1 MSDFK
6 TPALD
11 SLLTGAQMRAVEHEA
26 MRSGGVSGLTL
37 MEAAGR
43 AVVAAVFA
51 QWPDLA
57 ASPRRAAVLC
67 GPGNNGGDGFVI
79 ARLLSDWGW
88 QVEVALLGVSESL
101 PADARAQHDRWAAI
115 GSVVPL
121 EGFDPR
127 DADLVVDALWGTGLT
142 RPLPDVVRRILGLD
156 SEGAVAARRPRI
168 VAVDIPSGICADSGR
183 AVGDVAVRADLT
195 VAFHRAKRG
204 HVLAQGPAHGGALV
218 VADIGLRTAGCGV
231 ALVGP
236 PALSVIDK
244 ADPAG
249 QGLHKYDHGHALVLS
264 GPMGRSGAARL
275 AARAA
280 LRIGAGLV
288 TVAAPGS
295 AMMENACHL
304 TAIMLARCD
313 HAAAL
318 AEMLA
323 RDARLG
329 ALCLGPGLGLGEGTR
344 DLVAAALKADGRAVV
359 LDADALSSF
368 ADDPGALFALSHAQ
382 TVLTPHGGEFARLF
396 PDLAARMTGPVA
408 TGPAYSR
415 IDATRD
421 AAVRAGSV
429 VILKGPDSVIAA
441 PDGRVAVHA
450 AVGDRAVPWLATAG
464 AGDVLA
470 GMITG
475 LMARGHDPWLAS
487 TAAVWLHVEA
497 ARLIGPGL
505 IAEDLPDALPR
516 VLRDRGC

>member
-1 MSDFK
+1 MSDLK
-6 TPALD
+6 IVALD
-11 SLLTGAQMRAVEHEA
+11 TLLTGAQMRAAEHDA
-26 MRSGGVSGLTL
+26 MRSGGISGMTL

-57 ASPRRAAVLC
+57 DSPRRAAVLC

-79 ARLLSDWGW
+79 ARLLGDWGW
-88 QVEVALLGVSESL
+88 QVDVALLGTAEAL

-115 GSVVPL
+115 SAVVRL
-121 EGFDPR
+121 EGFVSP
-127 DADLVVDALWGTGLT
+127 DADLVVDALWGIGLT
-142 RPLPDVVRRILGLD
+142 RPLPDVAKRALGLD
-156 SEGAVAARRPRI
+156 REASGSARRPRI

-183 AVGDVAVRADLT
+183 AVGGVAVRADLT
-195 VAFHRAKRG
+195 VAFHCAKPG
-204 HVLAQGPAHGGALV
+204 HVLAQGPAHCGALV
-218 VADIGLRTAGCGV
+218 VADIGLRGAADGV
-231 ALVGP
+231 AVIGP
-236 PALSVIDK
+236 PARRVIDK
-244 ADPAG
+244 ADAAG
-249 QGLHKYDHGHALVLS
+249 HGLHKYDHGHAVILS

-295 AMMENACHL
+295 AMLENACHL

-313 HAAAL
+313 GAAAL
-318 AEMLA
+318 TEMLG
-323 RDARLG
+323 RDARLS

-344 DLVAAALKADGRAVV
+344 DLVATALMASGRAVV

-368 ADDPGALFALSHAQ
+368 ADDPGALFALTHAQ

-396 PDLAARMTGPVA
+396 PDLAARMTGPVE

-415 IDATRD
+415 IDAARD
-421 AAVRAGSV
+421 AAARAGCV

-441 PDGRVAVHA
+441 PDGRLAVHA
-450 AVGDRAVPWLATAG
+450 AIGDRAVPWLATAG

-475 LMARGHDPWLAS
+475 LMARGRDAWQAS

-516 VLRDRGC
+516 VLRDGGC